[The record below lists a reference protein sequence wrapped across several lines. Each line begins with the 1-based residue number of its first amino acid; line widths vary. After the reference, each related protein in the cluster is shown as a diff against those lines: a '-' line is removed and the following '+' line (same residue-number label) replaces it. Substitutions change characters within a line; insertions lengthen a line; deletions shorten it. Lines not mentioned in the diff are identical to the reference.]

1 MKQISPYFSY
11 IWQEIANSSGSIW
24 LRDQNESEIQ
34 ILTGNMMDI
43 YQFLFTVCRIRDGIS
58 GKQVEQGPINNTSS
72 HATTTWLTI

>member
-34 ILTGNMMDI
+34 ILTGNMMDV

-72 HATTTWLTI
+72 HATTT